1 MVVQAKSKFLPDLF
15 PEMETEPKA
24 LRCLLRTDTCF
35 VVFNRVGSKNFCVE
49 WVGGILDCV
58 ANCIVIYSLHC
69 HIYILKV
76 WVGCIWLE

>member
-24 LRCLLRTDTCF
+24 LSCLLRTDTCF

-49 WVGGILDCV
+49 WVDGILDCV
-58 ANCIVIYSLHC
+58 ANCIVRVH
-69 HIYILKV
+69 ILKL
-76 WVGCIWLE
+76 WVGCIWLEL